1 MDIISTLLLASGL
14 QGKLVKTKFGQLWRS
29 SIYQQFLFLFLSTG
43 HEQNHKFEGV
53 ALRPLLSLDHQTLH
67 RKKHQC
73 TETDK
78 STLWD
83 LGEEILG
90 NGIWPIM
97 ALGNASSPFCRT
109 KWFHV
114 YVKIAFWL
122 NDDSPSSWLL
132 MIYCVSVSPNQTEVF
147 QALWLELAGTVS

>member
-1 MDIISTLLLASGL
+1 MSHICPNTPDSTAAKIKLNKKNTAAHHLTASLIWTIHQIDIISTLLLASGL

-114 YVKIAFWL
+114 YVKIAF
-122 NDDSPSSWLL
+122 
-132 MIYCVSVSPNQTEVF
+132 
-147 QALWLELAGTVS
+147 